1 MNQLHVY
8 IYPLFFGFF
17 LESFPNRGEPHL
29 KVHNY
34 LAPQFHLLKV
44 ILSLLLIYQP
54 SPLIHLCLFTQTYVY
69 SQFSFDLLRKYYILK
84 KVFRDCLFFDSFI
97 NVSLMF

>member
-1 MNQLHVY
+1 MYTY
-8 IYPLFFGFF
+8 ILFFLDFF
-17 LESFPNRGEPHL
+17 LESFPNRGVPHL

-44 ILSLLLIYQP
+44 ILSLSLIYQP
-54 SPLIHLCLFTQTYVY
+54 SPIIHLCLFIYT
-69 SQFSFDLLRKYYILK
+69 QFSLYLLRKYVLK
-84 KVFRDCLFFDSFI
+84 KVFHAYLFVDSLI